1 MMIFKKSQKY
11 MTKLIMISKKI
22 LTLLKRSQKKNME
35 ILTIILFEKVLSKV
49 QENESLSES
58 LGEKSVSTIVE
69 EDETSTEKFWA
80 RCKGKSLWMKSVS
93 PSDEEDETST
103 EKVLTI
109 RPLCWLLPASQHKLM
124 SSDKFLSNIQK
135 KNSWRVSS
143 CSNCNIG
150 FWEQLNIRHG

>member
-1 MMIFKKSQKY
+1 MIFKKSQKY

-69 EDETSTEKFWA
+69 EDETSTEKILSEMQ
-80 RCKGKSLWMKSVS
+80 GKISL
-93 PSDEEDETST
+93 DEE
-103 EKVLTI
+103 
-109 RPLCWLLPASQHKLM
+109 CLP
-124 SSDKFLSNIQK
+124 
-135 KNSWRVSS
+135 
-143 CSNCNIG
+143 
-150 FWEQLNIRHG
+150 

>member
-35 ILTIILFEKVLSKV
+35 ILTIILLEKVLSKV

-69 EDETSTEKFWA
+69 EDETSTEKILSEMQ
-80 RCKGKSLWMKSVS
+80 GKISL
-93 PSDEEDETST
+93 DEE
-103 EKVLTI
+103 
-109 RPLCWLLPASQHKLM
+109 CLP
-124 SSDKFLSNIQK
+124 
-135 KNSWRVSS
+135 
-143 CSNCNIG
+143 
-150 FWEQLNIRHG
+150 

>member
-1 MMIFKKSQKY
+1 MIFKKSQKY

-69 EDETSTEKFWA
+69 EDETSTEKILSEMQW
-80 RCKGKSLWMKSVS
+80 KISL
-93 PSDEEDETST
+93 DEE
-103 EKVLTI
+103 
-109 RPLCWLLPASQHKLM
+109 CLP
-124 SSDKFLSNIQK
+124 
-135 KNSWRVSS
+135 
-143 CSNCNIG
+143 
-150 FWEQLNIRHG
+150 